1 MPGPPAYF
9 DTSVLLKR
17 YLREAGAALTDRLL
31 DRHDVVSSVIA
42 TVEVVAALARRRL
55 GGQVAPVAAAAVLA
69 NVRTDQ
75 GYWLLLDVGAPVL
88 SRAEDLVQAGRLRT
102 LDALH
107 IGSCLVYQGLVGRPV
122 PFVTADARQRRAAE
136 GANLEVVWVE

>member
-31 DRHDVVSSVIA
+31 DRHDVVASAVT
-42 TVEVVAALARRRL
+42 TVEARAALARRR
-55 GGQVAPVAAAAVLA
+55 GEGEIAPPAAATALA
-69 NVRTDQ
+69 NIRTDQ
-75 GYWLLLDVGAPVL
+75 SYWLLLDVAPSVL
-88 SRAEDLVQAGRLRT
+88 RRAEDLVQAGRLRT
-102 LDALH
+102 LDAIH
-107 IGSCLVYQGLVGRPV
+107 IGSCLVYQELAGRPV

-136 GANLEVVWVE
+136 GANLEVVWVA